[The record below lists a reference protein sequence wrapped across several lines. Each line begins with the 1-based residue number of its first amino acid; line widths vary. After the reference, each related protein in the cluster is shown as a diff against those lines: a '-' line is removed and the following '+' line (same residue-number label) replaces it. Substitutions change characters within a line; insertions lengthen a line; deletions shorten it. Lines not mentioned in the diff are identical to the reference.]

1 MIRYTLKCSAGHSFE
16 SWFASSAA
24 FDGLHRSGQL
34 ECAVCGSRTLDR
46 APMAP
51 PVRTSRPGAVAT
63 PPPTGRDAGGQHSLS
78 APPDGKLARMVR
90 ALRNRIERETDDV
103 GPRFAEEARAIH
115 TGDAPERAIRGEATP
130 HEAQRLVEDGIPV
143 LPLPFLDTK
152 KTN

>member
-24 FDGLHRSGQL
+24 FDGLHRAGQL
-34 ECAVCGSRTLDR
+34 ECAVCGSRSLDR

-51 PVRTSRPGAVAT
+51 RVRTSRPGPEA
-63 PPPTGRDAGGQHSLS
+63 PQGPRRDADRQPSLS
-78 APPDGKLARMVR
+78 APPDGTLARMVR
-90 ALRNRIERETDDV
+90 ALRDRIERETDDV

-115 TGDAPERAIRGEATP
+115 TGDAPERAIRGEAAP
-130 HEAQRLVEDGIPV
+130 HEVRRLVEDGVPI
-143 LPLPFLDTK
+143 LPLPFVAGK